1 VAQDEDLHVLGG
13 IAAGEECEQG
23 DRATQREVDE
33 FRQHAGG
40 PPGGFGRRHATEHVV
55 RCEVAGHRP
64 RSSLRTL
71 QAHHERMAAWYA
83 EHGDQADAEMER
95 HMAAVQQQQLLA
107 DLDAAFEALEAAVC
121 AALEPDR

>member
-1 VAQDEDLHVLGG
+1 MLTKGQAEPGEVARTLARARSALDDLRV
-13 IAAGEECEQG
+13 E
-23 DRATQREVDE
+23 TQRTAA
-33 FRQHAGG
+33 Q
-40 PPGGFGRRHATEHVV
+40 
-55 RCEVAGHRP
+55 
-64 RSSLRTL
+64 
-71 QAHHERMAAWYA
+71 HERMAAWYA